1 MRIKF
6 IQKIIDKIRNKKQRE
21 IKCLSQYNNIEIN
34 KLIVNN
40 VNLNIKGQNNTIIIN
55 TSLIKGTLNIN
66 IFGNDNYIY
75 IDNNVT
81 VSQNL
86 SILIGQNHHNF
97 GKVNNSRF
105 EIYKNT
111 SVESVNYITFNS
123 NTFCKIQEDCMLSY
137 GITIYNTDA
146 HPIFIKGTRTIINK
160 VKGIKI
166 GKHSWI
172 GMNVTILK
180 NSNIPSNSIIGC
192 NTVFCGGGGGLT
204 LRICRKPCKNC

>member
-1 MRIKF
+1 MNKMRIKF

-21 IKCLSQYNNIEIN
+21 IKCLSRYNNIEIN

-75 IDNNVT
+75 IDNNVN

-97 GKVNNSRF
+97 G
-105 EIYKNT
+105 
-111 SVESVNYITFNS
+111 
-123 NTFCKIQEDCMLSY
+123 
-137 GITIYNTDA
+137 
-146 HPIFIKGTRTIINK
+146 
-160 VKGIKI
+160 
-166 GKHSWI
+166 
-172 GMNVTILK
+172 
-180 NSNIPSNSIIGC
+180 
-192 NTVFCGGGGGLT
+192 
-204 LRICRKPCKNC
+204 